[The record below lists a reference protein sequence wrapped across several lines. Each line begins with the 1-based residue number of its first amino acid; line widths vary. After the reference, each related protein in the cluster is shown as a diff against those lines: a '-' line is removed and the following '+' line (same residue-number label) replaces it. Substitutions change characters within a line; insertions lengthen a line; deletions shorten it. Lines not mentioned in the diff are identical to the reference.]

1 MAVKTINV
9 KSSVAET
16 TEIYEV
22 DEVTGVETLIRKLHK
37 CADHTRDEHYT
48 SGKLIKVVLLHPT
61 PDGAILVDDSNCA
74 GVIA

>member
-48 SGKLIKVVLLHPT
+48 SGCKLR
-61 PDGAILVDDSNCA
+61 
-74 GVIA
+74 